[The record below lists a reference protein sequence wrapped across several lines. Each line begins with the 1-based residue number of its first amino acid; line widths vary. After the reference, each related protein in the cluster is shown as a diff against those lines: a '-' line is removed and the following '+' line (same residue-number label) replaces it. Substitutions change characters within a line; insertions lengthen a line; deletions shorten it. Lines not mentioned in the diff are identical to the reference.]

1 MINSSCRGLA
11 TENSVCFTATRREDP
26 LRGAR
31 LTRLIEKQQQDQL
44 EEEYFSIKV
53 WLCISL
59 IALLFFLRAS
69 HQQHRC
75 DTALFSHQHVE
86 SAARRAGIHDLKPDA
101 GA

>member
-1 MINSSCRGLA
+1 
-11 TENSVCFTATRREDP
+11 

-44 EEEYFSIKV
+44 EEEYFSIIV

-59 IALLFFLRAS
+59 IALLFFSISLEQQYRRHAS
-69 HQQHRC
+69 LFANQNVER
-75 DTALFSHQHVE
+75 TAGG
-86 SAARRAGIHDLKPDA
+86 ARIHDFKPNA

>member
-1 MINSSCRGLA
+1 M
-11 TENSVCFTATRREDP
+11 RREDP

-44 EEEYFSIKV
+44 EEEHISIIV

-59 IALLFFLRAS
+59 IALLFFLLAS
-69 HQQHRC
+69 HQQQRR
-75 DTALFSHQHVE
+75 DAALFTHQDIE
-86 SAARRAGIHDLKPDA
+86 CAARSARIHDFKSNA